1 MPKMAAEDRVARR
14 QEFVE
19 AARRCVARDGYRNLT
34 VDNVCM
40 EAGLS
45 KGAFYSHFQTKSEL
59 LVAVLEDDA
68 SRVGALINTVTERN
82 DSQLERTRRYVQSL
96 LREAEEP
103 GGVQLRAGLWS
114 ETLSDPAI
122 TEGLVADIR
131 ERRRQLRDWI
141 ASGID
146 SGELVE
152 TPANAT
158 AAILVALADGLT
170 LHRAIDPSA
179 FQWPNIRTAL
189 ATLLDGLA
197 A

>member
-14 QEFVE
+14 QEFVD

>member
-1 MPKMAAEDRVARR
+1 MPKMATEDRLARR

-34 VDNVCM
+34 VDNVC
-40 EAGLS
+40 EETGLS
-45 KGAFYSHFQTKSEL
+45 KGAFYTHFGTKSEL

-82 DSQLERTRRYVQSL
+82 ASQLERTRRYVQNL
-96 LREAEEP
+96 LHEAEEP

-114 ETLSDPAI
+114 ETLSDTAI
-122 TEGLVADIR
+122 REGLVADIR

-146 SGELVE
+146 SGELVD

-179 FQWPNIRTAL
+179 FQWANIRTAL

>member
-1 MPKMAAEDRVARR
+1 MAAEDRVARR

>member
-1 MPKMAAEDRVARR
+1 MLIGDIVPLR
-14 QEFVE
+14 
-19 AARRCVARDGYRNLT
+19 
-34 VDNVCM
+34 
-40 EAGLS
+40 
-45 KGAFYSHFQTKSEL
+45 
-59 LVAVLEDDA
+59 A
-68 SRVGALINTVTERN
+68 SRSERN
-82 DSQLERTRRYVQSL
+82 ASQLERTRRYVQDL

-103 GGVQLRAGLWS
+103 GGVQLRSGLWS

-122 TEGLVADIR
+122 REGLVADIR
-131 ERRRQLRDWI
+131 ERCRHLRDWI
-141 ASGID
+141 ASGIE

-152 TPANAT
+152 APANAT

-179 FQWPNIRTAL
+179 FQWANIRTAL